1 MDHAATSFITTV
13 AIAFMVA
20 FAFGF
25 IAQRLKLSP
34 IVGYLI
40 AGVAVGPYTP
50 GFVVDAELAAQ
61 FAEVGIILLMF
72 GVGLHFSIKDL
83 HAIRGIAI
91 LGAVV
96 KTVIVA
102 GLTFTAARYWWD
114 WSIGASL
121 IFAIALSV
129 ASTVVMTR
137 ALEERHRLESH
148 EGRIAVGWLIV
159 EDLIMVIALVLLP
172 AAAGVLREGD
182 MPADELVSLTS
193 TLALAIGKIVVFG
206 AVVILIGR
214 RVAPWI
220 LAQVAGTGSR
230 ELFTLA
236 VLALAFGIAYGSS
249 ELFGVSFA
257 LGAFFAGMV
266 LNESDLSYQAAADSI
281 PFQHAFA
288 VLFFVS
294 VGMLF
299 DPQIAIDRPF
309 MIFGAVLAV
318 IVGKFLVTFIIVL
331 AFRYP
336 VRIALTVAAGLA
348 QIGEFS
354 FILASLGLDLKVMTR
369 ETQSVIL
376 STALISISLNPF
388 VFKLIGP
395 LERMFERWIWF
406 TGLIGRYTALPAESK
421 PETVSDHTIIV
432 GYGRVGSIVGAELTR
447 QEQPFVIIE
456 YDRTIADQ
464 LQKEGLPVI
473 FGNASAAVVLEAAH
487 ITRAK
492 LLVITVPD
500 GFAAGNI
507 LNHARAV
514 HPDIKVIARTHSEE
528 QLKFL
533 KRQGVDLAV
542 MGEHEL
548 AVVIAEHSLRI
559 LGVAEHV
566 IHDVLSDLRR
576 GESFSPVSGT

>member
-1 MDHAATSFITTV
+1 M
-13 AIAFMVA
+13 
-20 FAFGF
+20 
-25 IAQRLKLSP
+25 
-34 IVGYLI
+34 
-40 AGVAVGPYTP
+40 
-50 GFVVDAELAAQ
+50 
-61 FAEVGIILLMF
+61 
-72 GVGLHFSIKDL
+72 
-83 HAIRGIAI
+83 
-91 LGAVV
+91 
-96 KTVIVA
+96 
-102 GLTFTAARYWWD
+102 
-114 WSIGASL
+114 
-121 IFAIALSV
+121 
-129 ASTVVMTR
+129 
-137 ALEERHRLESH
+137 
-148 EGRIAVGWLIV
+148 
-159 EDLIMVIALVLLP
+159 
-172 AAAGVLREGD
+172 
-182 MPADELVSLTS
+182 
-193 TLALAIGKIVVFG
+193 
-206 AVVILIGR
+206 
-214 RVAPWI
+214 
-220 LAQVAGTGSR
+220 
-230 ELFTLA
+230 
-236 VLALAFGIAYGSS
+236 
-249 ELFGVSFA
+249 
-257 LGAFFAGMV
+257 
-266 LNESDLSYQAAADSI
+266 
-281 PFQHAFA
+281 
-288 VLFFVS
+288 
-294 VGMLF
+294 
-299 DPQIAIDRPF
+299 
-309 MIFGAVLAV
+309 
-318 IVGKFLVTFIIVL
+318 
-331 AFRYP
+331 
-336 VRIALTVAAGLA
+336 AAGLA

-395 LERMFERWIWF
+395 LERMFERWSWF

-432 GYGRVGSIVGAELTR
+432 GYGRVGSIVGSELTR

-456 YDRTIADQ
+456 YDRTIADK

-487 ITRAK
+487 IMKAK

-507 LNHARAV
+507 LNQARAV

-528 QLKFL
+528 QFKFL

>member
-1 MDHAATSFITTV
+1 MAHDATAFITTV
-13 AIAFMVA
+13 AIAFVAA
-20 FAFGF
+20 FALGF
-25 IAQRLKLSP
+25 IAQRLRLSP
-34 IVGYLI
+34 IVGYLL

-50 GFVVDAELAAQ
+50 GFVIDAELAGQ

-72 GVGLHFSIKDL
+72 GVGLHFSVKDL

-91 LGAVV
+91 LGALI
-96 KTVIVA
+96 KTVIVG
-102 GLTFTAARYWWD
+102 GLGFGLARFWWG
-114 WSIGASL
+114 WSTGSSVIL
-121 IFAIALSV
+121 AIALSV

-137 ALEERHRLESH
+137 ALESRHQLDSH

-172 AAAGVLREGD
+172 ALSSALR
-182 MPADELVSLTS
+182 ADEIPDSQFMSLGS
-193 TLALAIGKIVVFG
+193 TVALIVGKIVVFG
-206 AVVILIGR
+206 AVVIVLGR

-220 LAQVAGTGSR
+220 LGQVARTGSR

-257 LGAFFAGMV
+257 LGAFFAGVV

-281 PFQHAFA
+281 PFQDAFA

-299 DPQIAIDRPF
+299 DPQAALAQPLRIL
-309 MIFGAVLAV
+309 GAVLAV
-318 IVGKFLVTFIIVL
+318 IAGKFLVTFLIVL

-336 VRIALTVAAGLA
+336 VRTALTVSAGLA

-354 FILASLGLDLKVMTR
+354 FILATLGVDLGVMTR
-369 ETQSVIL
+369 EAQSLIL

-388 VFKLIGP
+388 VFKLVGP
-395 LERMFERWIWF
+395 LERAFARWTWF
-406 TGLIGRYTALPAESK
+406 SALIDRYAALPPDPRLESM
-421 PETVSDHTIIV
+421 SGHTIIV
-432 GYGRVGSIVGAELTR
+432 GYGRVGSVIGDELSR

-456 YDRTIADQ
+456 YDRLIADKLRQ
-464 LQKEGLPVI
+464 QGRKVI
-473 FGNASAAVVLEAAH
+473 FGNAGASVVLEAAQ
-487 ITRAK
+487 IATAK
-492 LLVITVPD
+492 LLVITSPD

-507 LNHARAV
+507 LGHARKIR
-514 HPDIKVIARTHSEE
+514 PDLKVIARTHS
-528 QLKFL
+528 QDQIKYL
-533 KRQGVDLAV
+533 KRLGVDLAV

-548 AVVIAEHSLRI
+548 AVVMIEYSLRM
-559 LGVAEHV
+559 LDVAEHV
-566 IHDVLSDLRR
+566 IDDVLHELRR
-576 GESFSPVSGT
+576 GEIFNSVTQR